1 MLGLFNGHSRQ
12 ARQDA
17 EGARALGW
25 ASLAIGLTELAA
37 PQAVQKMLGIDDTPQ
52 SRGVLRV
59 LGAREICHGVGILS
73 DSEPD
78 GKLAGA
84 VWSRVAGDALD
95 TALLAKAATKTKR
108 PASFALVS
116 AAVMG
121 IGLLDMYYAQ
131 RLTRNQMQ

>member
-1 MLGLFNGHSRQ
+1 MMFGFFEHGKQ
-12 ARQDA
+12 ARKDA

-25 ASLAIGLTELAA
+25 ASLAIGLTEMAA
-37 PQAVQKMLGIDDTPQ
+37 PKVVQNLLGIDDTPQ

-59 LGAREICHGVGILS
+59 LGAREIAHGVGILS
-73 DSEPD
+73 DTEPD

-84 VWSRVAGDALD
+84 VWARVAGDALD
-95 TALLAKAATKTKR
+95 TALLAKAVMKTTK

-131 RLTRNQMQ
+131 RLTRDQMA